1 MAFDDI
7 LITAPEFR
15 RDGGWVLDTQF
26 IPNMFM
32 AGRNVSVSHEALG
45 TVRVIRTGGMM
56 GEVVGYAAAL
66 CRKYEILPRA
76 LYEAHLEEFMTGLRA
91 IPRRKLTELV
101 ANV

>member
-45 TVRVIRTGGMM
+45 TVRVMRTGGMM

-66 CRKYEILPRA
+66 CRRYEILPREV
-76 LYEAHLEEFMTGLRA
+76 YEGHLEEFMAGLRS

-101 ANV
+101 ANA

>member
-7 LITAPEFR
+7 LITAPGFR
-15 RDGGWVLDTQF
+15 SDGGWVLDTQY

-45 TVRVIRTGGMM
+45 TVLMRTGGMI

-66 CRKYEILPRA
+66 CRKYEALPRA

-91 IPRRKLTELV
+91 IPRRKLTEPV

>member
-7 LITAPEFR
+7 LITAPGFR
-15 RDGGWVLDTQF
+15 SDGGWVLDTQF

-45 TVRVIRTGGMM
+45 TVLMRTGGMM

-76 LYEAHLEEFMTGLRA
+76 VYEEHLEEFMTGLRP
-91 IPRRKLTELV
+91 IPRRKRRELV